1 MAEPN
6 AKPKTGGRKPKAKPT
21 PEGQSTMD
29 FNKQH
34 PWDKPGAGTPRS
46 SPGISVEQS
55 QKIATA
61 NMRTSNRTQSGATTR
76 PTGKNTYSRTPLG
89 RDGKPTLSGTPRF
102 SSVDKQFSAFGPGDR
117 TVTNPGAALVPSR
130 QDPKNKVPTPSPG
143 RTPSPSPAT
152 QFSRQ
157 QATQM
162 PNRARINVDPK
173 DYIDIGNQRIRNNGP
188 RQIGGTVHSTPHVTP
203 SAAPHMPSG
212 GPRLLTGSVA
222 PEVAAV
228 KGLKGMSPRA
238 KGRWMGLGLAL
249 GAGAGLTYLATRQR
263 NESEAAAKPN
273 PGSSP
278 VSVPGRNAPPSEG
291 NRADRELYSP
301 APNEATKKAA
311 EPGLSERVRNNQKAN
326 RSPEDYLGEAFD
338 ATIKR
343 GRDVGRKHLQGML
356 VRDSVDSDTAS
367 KLMNRYDKEI
377 GAQKTLRDY
386 KSEGIAQKFDRENPG
401 KAGRILDEYR
411 AMGRREG
418 AAPAGATY
426 AQIKER
432 ALR

>member
-6 AKPKTGGRKPKAKPT
+6 AKPKTGGRKPKPKPT

-29 FNKQH
+29 FNKQA
-34 PWDKPGAGTPRS
+34 PWGKPGAGTARTS
-46 SPGISVEQS
+46 AGISAKQS
-55 QKIATA
+55 EKIALT
-61 NMRTSNRTQSGATTR
+61 NRSQSGATSR
-76 PTGKNTYSRTPLG
+76 PTGTNTYSRNPGGITASPRYSSINQNYNAIGPNHPKTRAGMGG
-89 RDGKPTLSGTPRF
+89 RPMV
-102 SSVDKQFSAFGPGDR
+102 SSP
-117 TVTNPGAALVPSR
+117 VTNPASGALQVVDRGKIGSYTPPPPDVTPPAPGAKPSR
-130 QDPKNKVPTPSPG
+130 TVDLVAQPENFQRRGSNAYRKVAPPTPPPSPG
-143 RTPSPSPAT
+143 VSSGVKLLPGKVAPITPKPT
-152 QFSRQ
+152 
-157 QATQM
+157 
-162 PNRARINVDPK
+162 IPK
-173 DYIDIGNQRIRNNGP
+173 GLSLRNKG
-188 RQIGGTVHSTPHVTP
+188 RLLGFGTV
-203 SAAPHMPSG
+203 
-212 GPRLLTGSVA
+212 
-222 PEVAAV
+222 
-228 KGLKGMSPRA
+228 
-238 KGRWMGLGLAL
+238 LAGL
-249 GAGAGLTYLATRQR
+249 GAGYLMTRR
-263 NESEAAAKPN
+263 NQNEDAAKPQQAGTSMN
-273 PGSSP
+273 I
-278 VSVPGRNAPPSEG
+278 PGRNAPPSEG

-301 APNEATKKAA
+301 APEGSTKKAA

-326 RSPEDYLGEAFD
+326 RSPDDYLGEAFD

-356 VRDSVDSDTAS
+356 VRDSVDSDTAT

-418 AAPAGATY
+418 AAPSGATY

>member
-6 AKPKTGGRKPKAKPT
+6 AKPKTGGRKPKPKPT

-29 FNKQH
+29 FNKQD
-34 PWDKPGAGTPRS
+34 PWGKPGAGTART

-61 NMRTSNRTQSGATTR
+61 NIRTSNRTQSGATTR

-173 DYIDIGNQRIRNNGP
+173 DYIDVGNQRIRNNGP
-188 RQIGGTVHSTPHVTP
+188 RLIGGTVHSTPPTP
-203 SAAPHMPSG
+203 PPSPGVSSGVKLLPGKVAPITPKPTVPKGLSLRNKG
-212 GPRLLTGSVA
+212 RLLGFGTV
-222 PEVAAV
+222 
-228 KGLKGMSPRA
+228 
-238 KGRWMGLGLAL
+238 LAGL
-249 GAGAGLTYLATRQR
+249 GAGYLMTRR
-263 NESEAAAKPN
+263 NQNEDAAKPQQAGTSMN
-273 PGSSP
+273 I
-278 VSVPGRNAPPSEG
+278 PGRNAPPSEG

-301 APNEATKKAA
+301 APEGSTKKAA

-326 RSPEDYLGEAFD
+326 RSPDDYLGEAFD
-338 ATIKR
+338 ATVKR

-356 VRDSVDSDTAS
+356 VRDSVDSDTAT